1 MFYVSV
7 STSQFFQGRV
17 SHWKTSRSSWPLRA
31 KAGKGYDLESF
42 SWFRRNNRNN
52 SPWPWL
58 SWLKPRLLPLKATCQ
73 HSFGCIPWSHPC
85 NSDFK
90 QTELKGANSVIP
102 WFALLTGRFWCWKAP
117 KKTGRQS
124 PVALPGENVT
134 TWLFGMASTLRHL
147 ASTRDVVVACHHSE
161 VMLSI
166 MQPGVKDRSSH
177 HGQWHDHW
185 HSSASIREPVMY
197 WVVKSSCLS
206 RDVNKTSLKQRLAH
220 LWPGQDTLGLQLKMW
235 LQDPKHRVLWAAWF
249 LPVKS
254 WKAIQP
260 FPPFFFASFFFFF
273 KYVYGFLWVYMALLR
288 VYMGIYG
295 LYSQFD
301 YVWLWRQLDMSW

>member
-7 STSQFFQGRV
+7 STSQFFQGRG

-31 KAGKGYDLESF
+31 NAGKGYDLESF

-124 PVALPGENVT
+124 PVASPGENVT

-161 VMLSI
+161 VMW
-166 MQPGVKDRSSH
+166 GVEWSEVAAQRITADLVC
-177 HGQWHDHW
+177 
-185 HSSASIREPVMY
+185 SASCSLVSRIG
-197 WVVKSSCLS
+197 VVIMVNGMTIGIQAQASVSQSC
-206 RDVNKTSLKQRLAH
+206 
-220 LWPGQDTLGLQLKMW
+220 
-235 LQDPKHRVLWAAWF
+235 
-249 LPVKS
+249 
-254 WKAIQP
+254 IE
-260 FPPFFFASFFFFF
+260 
-273 KYVYGFLWVYMALLR
+273 
-288 VYMGIYG
+288 
-295 LYSQFD
+295 
-301 YVWLWRQLDMSW
+301 